1 MADQVTNFKEF
12 LDEEVNRVLGVYYPV
27 RAGFLRR
34 KFCKKAPCRALH
46 PNPEDEFCFPD
57 IGPNDGIISKCQ
69 EQYRRGAQFKNGY
82 DEGSILEPIMV
93 QKLKPDGYM
102 ILNGHHRW
110 AAAIRSGINKVNI
123 EIVNLTQLSD
133 IRKMIENS
141 QSDRRVTL
149 DLDEVVFCGK
159 DDPYVEKPL
168 PFPLNRFYQE
178 RIRKGIPAL
187 LHVFNQRDVDIWVY
201 TSKYYSLE
209 YIRFL
214 FKHRSVR
221 LTGIVTGTAQKGP
234 HAAANAK
241 TMKEML
247 EKKYRVTIHIDNE
260 MILRTVSG
268 SKEIEDYPLSGN
280 PETWSREALDI
291 LARINNKR

>member
-1 MADQVTNFKEF
+1 MADPVVNFQEY
-12 LDEEVNRVLGVYYPV
+12 LNEEVNKVKGVYYPV
-27 RAGFLRR
+27 RASFLKR
-34 KFCKKAPCRALH
+34 KFCKKASCRALH

-57 IGPNDGIISKCQ
+57 IGPNYGIIKKYQ
-69 EQYRRGAQFKNGY
+69 QQYRQGVQFKTGFEENG
-82 DEGSILEPIMV
+82 ILEPLMV
-93 QKLKPDGYM
+93 QKTRPDGYM

-168 PFPLNRFYQE
+168 PFPMNRFFKE

-214 FKHRSVR
+214 FKHRAVR

-247 EKKYRVTIHIDNE
+247 EKKYKTTIHIDNK

-291 LARINNKR
+291 LAKINNKR